1 MLLNQ
6 VTDKTVPEIPLK
18 YTSKENNLFTMYFKV
33 NFNVLHLNHMKT
45 KLYKIRKKTIIFF
58 PAWCA
63 TKHLALQT
71 FSSFIYF
78 IFGGLRSYN
87 TRYVGGDPIET
98 SPNQYETMHL
108 LCSFWSFRVICLM
121 FYTSVFMLNQDS
133 FSYK

>member
-1 MLLNQ
+1 MCN
-6 VTDKTVPEIPLK
+6 KTSS
-18 YTSKENNLFTMYFKV
+18 YAN
-33 NFNVLHLNHMKT
+33 
-45 KLYKIRKKTIIFF
+45 
-58 PAWCA
+58 
-63 TKHLALQT
+63 T

-108 LCSFWSFRVICLM
+108 LFSFLSFRVICLM